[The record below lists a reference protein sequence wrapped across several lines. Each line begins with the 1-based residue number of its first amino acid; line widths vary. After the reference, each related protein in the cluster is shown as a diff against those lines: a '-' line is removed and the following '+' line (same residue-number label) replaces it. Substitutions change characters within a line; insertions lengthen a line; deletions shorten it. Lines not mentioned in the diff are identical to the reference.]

1 MIIAHVGYP
10 KTGTK
15 SLQNNV
21 FPNISGVNYISY
33 NNCKKIFHPLVF
45 SGQLHYYKHEKEVL
59 KNLKDNILDETR
71 DTFLSLENLV
81 GPMFYFSGLNNDI
94 IPQRLKSIGVNK
106 IIISVREQ
114 TSFINSLYRQY
125 IQQGGVLK
133 FKDFLKSK
141 ELQVPI
147 FNPDFCDYYPILKQF
162 QNVFGNENVFIFTN
176 EEMRNNKQATFKK
189 LEKFIG
195 HQVDDSISNR
205 NRNLSLTNAGIN
217 LLRFSNHFTYN
228 SFKPNNLISNR
239 LTYWK
244 VRTFQRKVTE
254 PMFRLFSGK
263 QNYFDKYPEL
273 KKQYKDYYKSNN
285 IKLRDEFGIDYIND
299 E

>member
-15 SLQNNV
+15 FLQNNI
-21 FPNISGVNYISY
+21 FPNISGINYISY
-33 NNCKKIFHPLVF
+33 NDCKKIFHPLVF
-45 SGQLHYYKHEKEVL
+45 SGKLHYNRHEKHVAKAL
-59 KNLKDNILDETR
+59 QDKIIDKSK
-71 DTFLSLENLV
+71 DTFLSVENLV

-94 IPQRLKSIGVNK
+94 IPHRLKSTGVDK
-106 IIISVREQ
+106 VIIAVREQ

-125 IQQGGVLK
+125 VQQGGVIK

-141 ELQVPI
+141 DLQVPI
-147 FNPDFCDYYPILKQF
+147 FNPDFCDYYSILKQY
-162 QNVFGNENVFIFTN
+162 QQVFGSENVFIFTN
-176 EEMRNNKQATFKK
+176 EEMRKDKQAVIEK
-189 LEKFIG
+189 LELFIG
-195 HQVDDSISNR
+195 HQIHESTTKR
-205 NRNLSLTNAGIN
+205 NLNLSLTNAGISF
-217 LLRFSNHFTYN
+217 LRFSNHFTYN

-239 LTYWK
+239 ITYWK

-273 KKQYKDYYKSNN
+273 KKHYKDYYRDNN
-285 IKLRDEFGIDYIND
+285 IKLKKEFGIDYIGD